1 MNPQADAGI
10 ESAIQSILSK
20 PILSEL
26 LPYGSNQERL
36 SSLIFR
42 DGKKLMKDQ
51 FKQQFYYFDL
61 TKDPKEKRNLFDQ
74 QKGELQSQIQ
84 MIEQMME

>member
-1 MNPQADAGI
+1 
-10 ESAIQSILSK
+10 
-20 PILSEL
+20 
-26 LPYGSNQERL
+26 
-36 SSLIFR
+36 
-42 DGKKLMKDQ
+42 MKDQ